1 MSFTLDWEDHGVY
14 KKFSGVVSFSEYAR
28 SQELVF
34 GSPRTDDLH
43 YVINDFLDIQDYA
56 VTTDEAE
63 YAAAITRGAS
73 QSNARLRVAYVTQ
86 DVKLIMLIERVSVLS
101 FYPLKTFSS
110 LENARAWISAN
121 A

>member
-28 SQELVF
+28 SQELVL
-34 GSPRTDDLH
+34 GSPQTDDLD
-43 YVINDFLDIQDYA
+43 YVINDFLDIQSYS

-63 YAAAITRGAS
+63 YAAAFTRGAS
-73 QSNARLRVAYVTQ
+73 QSNSRLRVAYVTQ
-86 DVKLIMLIERVSVLS
+86 DIKIIMLIKLVSVLS
-101 FYPLKTFSS
+101 SYPLRTFPT
-110 LENARAWISAN
+110 LENARAWVSAN

>member
-1 MSFTLDWEDHGVY
+1 ME
-14 KKFSGVVSFSEYAR
+14 K
-28 SQELVF
+28 
-34 GSPRTDDLH
+34 P
-43 YVINDFLDIQDYA
+43 
-56 VTTDEAE
+56 
-63 YAAAITRGAS
+63 
-73 QSNARLRVAYVTQ
+73 RLRVAYVTQ